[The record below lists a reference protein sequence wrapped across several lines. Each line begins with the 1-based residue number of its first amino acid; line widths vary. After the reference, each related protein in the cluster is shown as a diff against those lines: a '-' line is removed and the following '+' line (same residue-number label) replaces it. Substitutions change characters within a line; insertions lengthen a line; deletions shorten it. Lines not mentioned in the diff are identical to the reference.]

1 MMKVS
6 LINGSQKHGESNSG
20 IILEALSK
28 LIKNDCEVK
37 NYRLSMKLFPEE
49 TYNEIVS
56 SDVIV
61 FAFPLYFH
69 SIPATMLKM
78 LMELEKILREKR
90 TKEIIVYTII
100 NNGLFEGKQNHIAF
114 DMIKHWCGHSGATFG
129 GGIGQGAGEMIGA
142 MKSMPLSFGP
152 FNNLARALKSLA
164 NKISSK
170 EPFDTVY
177 LNPYFPR
184 FLWSFLAVQVSW
196 HPMARKNGLK
206 KKDIAYVPISDIEN
220 HP

>member
-20 IILEALSK
+20 IILNALNK

-37 NYRLSMKLFPEE
+37 NYRLTMKLFPEE

-56 SDVIV
+56 GDVVV
-61 FAFPLYFH
+61 FAFPLFYH
-69 SIPATMLKM
+69 SIPSTMLKM
-78 LMELEKILREKR
+78 LMELEKILKERR
-90 TKEIIVYTII
+90 TKEIIVYAII

-114 DMIKHWCGHSGATFG
+114 EMIQHWCERSGTTFG

-142 MKSMPLSFGP
+142 TKSMPLRFSP
-152 FNNLARALKSLA
+152 FNNLARALKLLVS
-164 NKISSK
+164 KILSK
-170 EPFDTVY
+170 EPYGIVY

-184 FLWSFLAVQVSW
+184 FLWAFMAVHVSW
-196 HPMARKNGLK
+196 HPLARKNGLT
-206 KKDIAYVPISDIEN
+206 KKDIVS
-220 HP
+220 HPL